1 VDQISRAQNN
11 GVTAPK
17 GGFQKG
23 NQYRIKPGEVRNAGG
38 RPKRKYF
45 TKLFHELL
53 ADKEVRE
60 EIKQSMRKIVTSGRG
75 MAPVLLAKEMSER
88 LEGKVTQEVDM
99 NVAATVILAEVIAE
113 RRRKRDD
120 SFTIDQ
126 ES

>member
-1 VDQISRAQNN
+1 MDPISHAQNN
-11 GVTAPK
+11 ALETRKP
-17 GGFQKG
+17 GFQKG
-23 NQYRIKPGEVRNAGG
+23 NQYRIKAGEVRNPGG
-38 RPKRKYF
+38 RPRRKYF

-120 SFTIDQ
+120 SITIDQ